1 MSISSELSG
10 LKNVEVVEVSAQQGR
25 AATIVIGKVTT
36 GAPGSEAKVENVG
49 TAGAAVFDFT
59 IPTGDSVEFR
69 VDGGNVQWKTTA
81 AAEWQ
86 NLISV
91 AEIEQYSNY
100 AVCSTDGGVAAK
112 TVEVAGFS
120 LATGKNVVVKFEN
133 ANTAATPTLN
143 VSGTGAKPITFQGA
157 AIRAEYLRAGGI
169 YQFMYDGANWE
180 ADIGAQLAEDWAVKT
195 DGTVD
200 GVDYSAKKYA
210 QDAKGYRDTANTS
223 ASAAQAAQ
231 TAAET
236 AQGKAEDAQEA
247 AETAQTA
254 AESAKSAAETAKGQ
268 AETSATNA
276 ASSASA
282 ASSSASSAQSAK
294 TAAESAQTAAESA
307 KTAAETAKG
316 QAQTSATNAASSATA
331 AAGSASSAS
340 SSATTATNAKTAAEE
355 AADAAAA
362 SASQAA
368 TSASQ
373 AQSAASS
380 VPVASTTPEA
390 SKIPQAGS
398 DGKIAS
404 GWLYAATET
413 VVGAAR
419 LSTSAE
425 ATAGADNTTIMT
437 PAKVKS
443 VLPVQATESKAGI
456 AEIATAAEVAAGT
469 DNARIVTPQRLA
481 EHTSGII
488 NWARHTYTE
497 RDLTTVFASEISGY
511 SDVWAWIKARI
522 TAVNWDGLMI
532 GDYIPFTMNGQTVK
546 AQIAGIDTY
555 YGVMDQPV
563 GHHIDFISRDCFNST
578 MKWNTTNTN
587 QGTASENSPWLAS
600 NAYSV
605 LNTTW
610 YNYLPAALKSVIV
623 EKRFLIE
630 TRYSSSGPLTASNS
644 WKWANI
650 GKLWLP
656 SVYEIFGSNVW
667 GTQGYSE
674 GNAVQYP
681 IFANSWQYRRKG
693 AGNGGGRC
701 DWWTLTP
708 SGVSSAA
715 VCIVY
720 IAGYVNIIG
729 AADYEFGEP
738 VCFRIS

>member
-1 MSISSELSG
+1 MA
-10 LKNVEVVEVSAQQGR
+10 VRQVDVVEVSGQRGR
-25 AATIVIGKVTT
+25 AATITIGKVTT
-36 GAPGSEAKVENVG
+36 GAPGSLASVTNSG
-49 TAGAAVFDFT
+49 TSSAAVFDFT

-69 VDGGNVQWKTTA
+69 VESGNVQWKTTA
-81 AAEWQ
+81 GTEWQ

-100 AVCSTDGGVAAK
+100 AVCSTAGNAAAK
-112 TVEVAGFS
+112 TVEVTGFTLNAGKS
-120 LATGKNVVVKFEN
+120 VMVQFEQ
-133 ANTAATPTLN
+133 ANTASSPTLT
-143 VSGTGAKPITFQGA
+143 VSDTGAKPITFGGA
-157 AIRAEYLRAGGI
+157 AIRPEYLRAGGL
-169 YQFMYDGANWE
+169 YVMTYDGEHWE
-180 ADIGAQLAEDWAVKT
+180 ADIGAQLAKDWAVKT

-200 GVDYSAKKYA
+200 GTDYSAKKYA
-210 QDAKGYRDTANTS
+210 LDAKGYMESASSSATS
-223 ASAAQAAQ
+223 AQGAK

-247 AETAQTA
+247 AEAAQTA
-254 AESAKSAAETAKGQ
+254 AA
-268 AETSATNA
+268 N
-276 ASSASA
+276 
-282 ASSSASSAQSAK
+282 
-294 TAAESAQTAAESA
+294 
-307 KTAAETAKG
+307 
-316 QAQTSATNAASSATA
+316 SATA
-331 AAGSASSAS
+331 AA
-340 SSATTATNAKTAAEE
+340 N
-355 AADAAAA
+355 
-362 SASQAA
+362 
-368 TSASQ
+368 
-373 AQSAASS
+373 SAAS
-380 VPVASTTPEA
+380 VPQASTTPTA

-404 GWLYAATET
+404 GWLYA
-413 VVGAAR
+413 
-419 LSTSAE
+419 
-425 ATAGADNTTIMT
+425 
-437 PAKVKS
+437 
-443 VLPVQATESKAGI
+443 ATESKAGI

-532 GDYIPFTMNGQTVK
+532 GDYIPFQMNGQTVK

-587 QGTASENSPWLAS
+587 QGTSSENSPWLAS

-630 TRYSSSGPLTASNS
+630 TRYSSSGAITASNG
-644 WKWANI
+644 WKWTNI

-656 SVYEIFGSNVW
+656 SVYEIAGSNVW

-674 GNAVQYP
+674 GHAVQYP

-715 VCIVY
+715 VCYVASY
-720 IAGYVNIIG
+720 GDVANAGAAGY
-729 AADYEFGEP
+729 EFCEP

>member
-1 MSISSELSG
+1 MAVRQVDI
-10 LKNVEVVEVSAQQGR
+10 VEVSGQRGR
-25 AATIVIGKVTT
+25 AASIRIGTVTT
-36 GAPGSEAKVENVG
+36 GAPGAQASVTNVG
-49 TAGAAVFDFT
+49 TSSSAVLNFT
-59 IPTGDSVEFR
+59 IPTGDSVMFR
-69 VDGGNVQWKTTA
+69 VSSGYVQWKTTTGA
-81 AAEWQ
+81 SWA

-100 AVCSTDGGVAAK
+100 AVCSTAVGTAAK
-112 TVEVAGFS
+112 TASVAGFR
-120 LATGKNVVVKFEN
+120 LDTGKTVVVKFAN
-133 ANTAATPTLN
+133 TNTAANPTLN
-143 VSGTGAKPITFQGA
+143 ISGTGAKPITFQGS

-169 YQFMYDGANWE
+169 YQLVYDGAHWE
-180 ADIGAQLAEDWAVKT
+180 AEIGFQLAEDWAVKT

-200 GVDYSAKKYA
+200 GTDYSAKKYA
-210 QDAKGYRDTANTS
+210 L
-223 ASAAQAAQ
+223 
-231 TAAET
+231 
-236 AQGKAEDAQEA
+236 DAQ
-247 AETAQTA
+247 
-254 AESAKSAAETAKGQ
+254 SYKNS
-268 AETSATNA
+268 
-276 ASSASA
+276 
-282 ASSSASSAQSAK
+282 ASSSAA
-294 TAAESAQTAAESA
+294 SAQTAKEQ
-307 KTAAETAKG
+307 AETAKG
-316 QAQTSATNAASSATA
+316 QAQTFATNASSSATA
-331 AAGSASSAS
+331 AAN
-340 SSATTATNAKTAAEE
+340 SAT
-355 AADAAAA
+355 AAAN
-362 SASQAA
+362 
-368 TSASQ
+368 
-373 AQSAASS
+373 SAAS
-380 VPVASTTPEA
+380 VPQASTTPTA

-437 PAKVKS
+437 PAKVNS
-443 VLPVQATESKAGI
+443 VLPVQATESKAGF

-532 GDYIPFTMNGQTVK
+532 GDYIPFQMNGQTVK

-587 QGTASENSPWLAS
+587 QGTSSENSPWLAS

-630 TRYSSSGPLTASNS
+630 TRYSSSGAITASNG

-656 SVYEIFGSNVW
+656 SVYEIAGSNVW

-674 GNAVQYP
+674 GHAVQYP

-715 VCIVY
+715 VCIVIY
-720 IAGYVNIIG
+720 IGLVSHNG
-729 AADYEFGEP
+729 AADYEFREP

>member
-1 MSISSELSG
+1 MAVRQVDIVEISG
-10 LKNVEVVEVSAQQGR
+10 QRGR
-25 AATIVIGKVTT
+25 AATITIGKVAT
-36 GAPGSEAKVENVG
+36 GAPGSPVKITNVG
-49 TAGAAVFDFT
+49 TSSAAVWDIE

-69 VDGGNVQWKTTA
+69 VSAGNVQWKTTA
-81 AAEWQ
+81 GTEWT

-91 AEIEQYSNY
+91 AEIAQYSNY
-100 AVCSTDGGVAAK
+100 AVCSTAAGTAAK
-112 TVEVAGFS
+112 TANVAGFR
-120 LATGKNVVVKFEN
+120 LDTGKTVVVKFAN
-133 ANTAATPTLN
+133 TNTAANPTLN
-143 VSGTGAKPITFQGA
+143 VSGTGAKSIIFQGST
-157 AIRAEYLRAGGI
+157 IPTGHLRAGGI
-169 YQFMYDGANWE
+169 YTFVYDGSHWE
-180 ADIGAQLAEDWAVKT
+180 ADIGAQLAKDWAVKM

-200 GVDYSAKKYA
+200 GTDYSSKKYA
-210 QDAKGYRDTANTS
+210 LDAQSYKNSASSSATS
-223 ASAAQAAQ
+223 AQTAK

-247 AETAQTA
+247 AEAAQTT
-254 AESAKSAAETAKGQ
+254 AESAKSAAETARD
-268 AETSATNA
+268 A
-276 ASSASA
+276 
-282 ASSSASSAQSAK
+282 AQSAK
-294 TAAESAQTAAESA
+294 TSAESAKTAAESA
-307 KTAAETAKG
+307 KTAAETAATNAETSETNAADSATAAADSAADAASAKDDAIAAKTAAESAKTAAQTAKGQAETAKG
-316 QAQTSATNAASSATA
+316 QAQTFATNASSSATA
-331 AAGSASSAS
+331 AAN
-340 SSATTATNAKTAAEE
+340 SAT
-355 AADAAAA
+355 AAAN
-362 SASQAA
+362 
-368 TSASQ
+368 
-373 AQSAASS
+373 SAAS
-380 VPVASTTPEA
+380 VPQASTTPTA

-443 VLPVQATESKAGI
+443 VLPVQATESQAGI

-469 DNARIVTPQRLA
+469 DNARIVTPQKLA

-522 TAVNWDGLMI
+522 TAANWDGLMI

-555 YGVMDQPV
+555 YGVMDQVV

-578 MKWNTTNTN
+578 MKWNTTATN
-587 QGTASENSPWLAS
+587 NGNSTENAPWLAS

-605 LNTTW
+605 LNGTW

-630 TRYSSSGPLTASNS
+630 TRYSSSGVLTDSNS

-656 SVYEIFGSNVW
+656 SVYEIVGSNVW
-667 GTQGYSE
+667 GTRGYSE

-701 DWWTLTP
+701 DWWTLTVSGGSS
-708 SGVSSAA
+708 SGVCYVYSTGFVISITASS
-715 VCIVY
+715 
-720 IAGYVNIIG
+720 
-729 AADYEFGEP
+729 YEFREP
-738 VCFRIS
+738 V

>member
-1 MSISSELSG
+1 MAVRQVDI
-10 LKNVEVVEVSAQQGR
+10 VEVSGQRGR
-25 AATIVIGKVTT
+25 AASIRIGTVTT
-36 GAPGSEAKVENVG
+36 GAPGSQASVTNVG
-49 TAGAAVFDFT
+49 TSSSAVLNFT
-59 IPTGDSVEFR
+59 IPTGDSVMFR
-69 VDGGNVQWKTTA
+69 VSGGYVQWKTTTGA
-81 AAEWQ
+81 SWA

-100 AVCSTDGGVAAK
+100 AVCSTAAGTAAK
-112 TVEVAGFS
+112 TATVTGFS
-120 LATGKNVVVKFEN
+120 TLAAGKTVVVKFSN
-133 ANTAATPTLN
+133 TNTAANPTLN
-143 VSGTGAKPITFQGA
+143 ISGTGAKAITFQGS
-157 AIRAEYLRAGGI
+157 AISAGYLRAGGI
-169 YQFMYDGANWE
+169 YQFIYDGLHWE
-180 ADIGAQLAEDWAVKT
+180 AEVGFQLAEDYAESAR
-195 DGTVD
+195 
-200 GVDYSAKKYA
+200 SAKEA
-210 QDAKGYRDTANTS
+210 AAASATSASSS
-223 ASAAQAAQ
+223 ASAAQ
-231 TAAET
+231 TAKTQAET
-236 AQGKAEDAQEA
+236 AR
-247 AETAQTA
+247 TNAQTY
-254 AESAKSAAETAKGQ
+254 
-268 AETSATNA
+268 ATNA
-276 ASSASA
+276 S
-282 ASSSASSAQSAK
+282 
-294 TAAESAQTAAESA
+294 
-307 KTAAETAKG
+307 
-316 QAQTSATNAASSATA
+316 SSATA
-331 AAGSASSAS
+331 AAN
-340 SSATTATNAKTAAEE
+340 SAT
-355 AADAAAA
+355 AAAN
-362 SASQAA
+362 
-368 TSASQ
+368 
-373 AQSAASS
+373 SAAS
-380 VPVASTTPEA
+380 VPQASTTPTA

-419 LSTSAE
+419 LSTSTE

-469 DNARIVTPQRLA
+469 DNARIVTPQKLA

-532 GDYIPFTMNGQTVK
+532 GDYIPFQMNGQTVK

-555 YGVMDQPV
+555 YGVMDQAV
-563 GHHIDFISRDCFNST
+563 GHHIDFISRDCFNAT

-656 SVYEIFGSNVW
+656 SAYEIFGSNVW

-715 VCIVY
+715 VCFVFNN
-720 IAGYVNIIG
+720 GRVNLIG
-729 AADYEFGEP
+729 AAGYEFREP

>member
-1 MSISSELSG
+1 MAVRQVDI
-10 LKNVEVVEVSAQQGR
+10 VEVSGQGGR
-25 AATIVIGKVTT
+25 AASIRIGTVTT
-36 GAPGSEAKVENVG
+36 GAPGSQASVTNVG
-49 TAGAAVFDFT
+49 TSSSAVLNFT
-59 IPTGDSVEFR
+59 IPTGDSVMFR
-69 VDGGNVQWKTTA
+69 VSSGYVQWKTTTGA
-81 AAEWQ
+81 SWA
-86 NLISV
+86 NLISA

-100 AVCSTDGGVAAK
+100 AVCSTAAGTAAK
-112 TVEVAGFS
+112 TATVTGFS
-120 LATGKNVVVKFEN
+120 TLAAGKTVVVKFSN
-133 ANTAATPTLN
+133 TNTAANPTLN
-143 VSGTGAKPITFQGA
+143 ISGTGAKAITFQGS
-157 AIRAEYLRAGGI
+157 AISAGYLRAGGI
-169 YQFMYDGANWE
+169 YQFIYDGLHWE
-180 ADIGAQLAEDWAVKT
+180 AEVGFQLAEDYAESAR
-195 DGTVD
+195 
-200 GVDYSAKKYA
+200 SAKEA
-210 QDAKGYRDTANTS
+210 AAASATSASSS
-223 ASAAQAAQ
+223 ASAAQ
-231 TAAET
+231 TAKTQAET
-236 AQGKAEDAQEA
+236 AR
-247 AETAQTA
+247 TNAQTY
-254 AESAKSAAETAKGQ
+254 
-268 AETSATNA
+268 ATNA
-276 ASSASA
+276 S
-282 ASSSASSAQSAK
+282 
-294 TAAESAQTAAESA
+294 
-307 KTAAETAKG
+307 
-316 QAQTSATNAASSATA
+316 SSATA
-331 AAGSASSAS
+331 AAN
-340 SSATTATNAKTAAEE
+340 SAT
-355 AADAAAA
+355 AAAN
-362 SASQAA
+362 
-368 TSASQ
+368 
-373 AQSAASS
+373 SAAS
-380 VPVASTTPEA
+380 VPQASTTPTA
-390 SKIPQAGS
+390 SKVPQAGS

-404 GWLYAATET
+404 GWFYA
-413 VVGAAR
+413 
-419 LSTSAE
+419 
-425 ATAGADNTTIMT
+425 
-437 PAKVKS
+437 
-443 VLPVQATESKAGI
+443 ATESKAGI

-469 DNARIVTPQRLA
+469 DNARIVTPQKLA

-532 GDYIPFTMNGQTVK
+532 GDYIPFQMNGQTVK

-555 YGVMDQPV
+555 YGVMDQAV

-630 TRYSSSGPLTASNS
+630 TRYSSSGAITASNG

-656 SVYEIFGSNVW
+656 SVYEIAGSNVW

-674 GNAVQYP
+674 GHAVQYP

-715 VCIVY
+715 VC
-720 IAGYVNIIG
+720 GVNGNGDVTHLG
-729 AADYEFGEP
+729 AADNEFREP

>member
-69 VDGGNVQWKTTA
+69 VESGNVQWKTTA

-100 AVCSTDGGVAAK
+100 AVCETAGDAAAK
-112 TVEVAGFS
+112 TVEVAGFT
-120 LATGKNVVVKFEN
+120 LGTGKNVVVKFEN
-133 ANTAATPTLN
+133 ANTAASPTLN
-143 VSGTGAKPITFQGA
+143 VSGTGAKPITFQGS

-169 YQFMYDGANWE
+169 YQLVYDGTNWE
-180 ADIGAQLAEDWAVKT
+180 AGIGAQLAEDWAVKT

-210 QDAKGYRDTANTS
+210 QDAAGS
-223 ASAAQAAQ
+223 AS
-231 TAAET
+231 
-236 AQGKAEDAQEA
+236 D
-247 AETAQTA
+247 
-254 AESAKSAAETAKGQ
+254 
-268 AETSATNA
+268 A
-276 ASSASA
+276 AS
-282 ASSSASSAQSAK
+282 
-294 TAAESAQTAAESA
+294 
-307 KTAAETAKG
+307 
-316 QAQTSATNAASSATA
+316 
-331 AAGSASSAS
+331 SASSAS
-340 SSATTATNAKTAAEE
+340 SSATTATNAKTDAEE

-373 AQSAASS
+373 AATSASQAQSA
-380 VPVASTTPEA
+380 VE
-390 SKIPQAGS
+390 
-398 DGKIAS
+398 
-404 GWLYAATET
+404 
-413 VVGAAR
+413 
-419 LSTSAE
+419 
-425 ATAGADNTTIMT
+425 
-437 PAKVKS
+437 
-443 VLPVQATESKAGI
+443 
-456 AEIATAAEVAAGT
+456 
-469 DNARIVTPQRLA
+469 
-481 EHTSGII
+481 
-488 NWARHTYTE
+488 WARHTYAE
-497 RDLTTVFASEISGY
+497 RDLTTVFASEIAEY

-522 TAVNWDGLMI
+522 TAANWDGLMI

-630 TRYSSSGPLTASNS
+630 IRYSSSGPLTASNS

-708 SGVSSAA
+708 SGVSSGA
-715 VCIVY
+715 VCPVF
-720 IAGYVNIIG
+720 ADGGVNGYG
-729 AADYEFGEP
+729 AADYELRGP